1 MNDFDYDVM
10 SKKRIAS
17 GDRYRKLGSKSRKCS
32 LPSDNLTEAQLR
44 KLNGPILCYNL
55 SRPMTYGAFKAM
67 PEDLQR
73 EYLKTLHKDYGATYQ
88 MIAGMFGC
96 SAVTVQ
102 DARTALGLPWVSR
115 RGLPKDVAAARDR
128 KWEAFLNGEASE
140 EDTPEE
146 DTPEE
151 EGTEDPALDTPKVIQ
166 EAKKAMERSQA
177 LALNAFSA
185 EFTGPFNLSRLLEWL
200 SAFPVYGMP
209 QVRIQVEVEIAE
221 GGEADEVPAHA
232 APADRH

>member
-10 SKKRIAS
+10 QKKRIAS
-17 GDRYRKLGSKSRKCS
+17 GDRYRKRGSKSRKCS

-44 KLNGPILCYNL
+44 KLNGPAQSYQLGE
-55 SRPMTYGAFKAM
+55 PMTYAAFKTL

-73 EYLKTLHKDYGATYQ
+73 EYLLYLHENYGATND
-88 MIAGMFGC
+88 MIARMFGMTT
-96 SAVTVQ
+96 VTTQ
-102 DARTALGLPWVSR
+102 KIRDQLGLNWDSPR
-115 RGLPKDVAAARDR
+115 NLTQEQRTDR
-128 KWEAFLNGEASE
+128 AKAWQAFLEGEAL
-140 EDTPEE
+140 EE

-151 EGTEDPALDTPKVIQ
+151 EGAEDPTLDTPKVIQ

-177 LALNAFSA
+177 LTLNAFSA
-185 EFTGPFNLSRLLEWL
+185 EFTGPFNMSRMLEWL

-209 QVRIQVEVEIAE
+209 QVRIRVEVEIAE

-232 APADRH
+232 APADCH